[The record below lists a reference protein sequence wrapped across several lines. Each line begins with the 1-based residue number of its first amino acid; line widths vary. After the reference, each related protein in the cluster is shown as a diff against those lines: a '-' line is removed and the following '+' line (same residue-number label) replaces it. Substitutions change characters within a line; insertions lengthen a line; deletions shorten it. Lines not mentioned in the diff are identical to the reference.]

1 MISAVKL
8 FDVIYIFMRDS
19 SGVTGGE
26 TMRLEARLVRRLVKE
41 AIAITLHNKGRKGA
55 FST

>member
-1 MISAVKL
+1 
-8 FDVIYIFMRDS
+8 
-19 SGVTGGE
+19 
-26 TMRLEARLVRRLVKE
+26 MRLEARPVRRLVKE